1 MKTVSEFEMN
11 LLIDIEMIL
20 VALFNL
26 LGVVQ
31 YTISAMVSFPVMEN
45 ILNVELFL
53 SQIWIESFFRLCQY

>member
-20 VALFNL
+20 VAPSNL
-26 LGVVQ
+26 QVVVQ
-31 YTISAMVSFPVMEN
+31 YTISVKVSFPKMVN